1 VQKRIDGL
9 LVTMR
14 MMAGGILIAGW
25 SACWGLGLE
34 TTAVRLSIKIAN
46 VGLHKDDLDGLDR
59 VLDELFL
66 ELELP

>member
-1 VQKRIDGL
+1 L
-9 LVTMR
+9 L
-14 MMAGGILIAGW
+14 
-25 SACWGLGLE
+25 GLGLE

-46 VGLHKDDLDGLDR
+46 VALHKDDLDGLDR

>member
-1 VQKRIDGL
+1 L
-9 LVTMR
+9 L
-14 MMAGGILIAGW
+14 
-25 SACWGLGLE
+25 GLGLE